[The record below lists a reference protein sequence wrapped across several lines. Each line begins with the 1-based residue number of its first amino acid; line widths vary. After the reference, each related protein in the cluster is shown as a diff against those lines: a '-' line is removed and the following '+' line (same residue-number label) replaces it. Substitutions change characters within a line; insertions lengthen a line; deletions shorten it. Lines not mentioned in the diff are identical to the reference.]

1 MVMKKG
7 AIFAPFLF
15 ERFGRFYDFI

>member
-1 MVMKKG
+1 MKKG